1 LKVFIMN
8 QYNYPTLILSG
19 QGALKEFVNRL
30 KEKAHQRVFIV
41 TDETL
46 KACGVLDKLTS
57 LLDAQQVAFS
67 VFAET
72 HPNPIEEDV
81 TKGTAVFKDSQCDSI
96 IALGGGSPM
105 DAAKAIKIMTTHEPP
120 LAQYDDAK
128 GGDRLIT
135 EPMPPLYAI
144 PTTAGTGSEVGRSA
158 VIISA
163 ATGKKAIYFHPDLL
177 PDMAVLEP
185 ELTVGLPPHI
195 TAATGV
201 DAFVHCLE
209 AWFAPGFHPI
219 ADGIAL
225 QGLELVLDWLPKA
238 VENGQNLDAR
248 ERMQIAATMGSA
260 AFQKGLGMIH
270 SLAHPLSSRCN
281 MHHGLANALLMP
293 AAISFIEKSDLDADQ
308 RSRVNRV
315 QTLFSARGY
324 SSDSLAEM
332 CRQFNENLGLS
343 MGLSGQGVSEKDL
356 DLLAKEAAEDP
367 CHPTNMIPVGLADLL
382 SVYKAA
388 M

>member
-1 LKVFIMN
+1 MN
-8 QYNYPTLILSG
+8 QYNFPTLILSG
-19 QGALKEFVNRL
+19 QGALAESVNRL
-30 KEKAHQRVFIV
+30 KAKNHQRVLIV

-46 KACGVLDKLTS
+46 KACGVLEKLTS

-72 HPNPIEEDV
+72 HANPVEKDV
-81 TKGTAVFKDSQCDSI
+81 EKGTAVFKDSQCDSI
-96 IALGGGSPM
+96 LALGGGSPM
-105 DAAKAIKIMTTHEPP
+105 DAAKAIKIMATHKPP

-128 GGDRLIT
+128 GGDQRIT

-163 ATGKKAIYFHPDLL
+163 ETGKKTIYFHPDLL

-185 ELTVGLPPHI
+185 ELTVGLPSHI

-209 AWFAPGFHPI
+209 AYFAPGFHPM

-225 QGLELVLDWLPKA
+225 QGLELVLDWLPEA
-238 VENGQNLDAR
+238 VKNGQNLDAR
-248 ERMQIAATMGSA
+248 ERMLIAATMGAA

-270 SLAHPLSSRCN
+270 SLAHPLSSRYN

-293 AAISFIEKSDLDADQ
+293 AAISFIENATLDTDQ
-308 RSRVNRV
+308 RNRV
-315 QTLFSARGY
+315 KRVQALFADRRYPSG
-324 SSDSLAEM
+324 SLSEM
-332 CRQFNENLGLS
+332 SLQFIKNLGIAP
-343 MGLSGQGVSEKDL
+343 GLSSHGVLENDL
-356 DLLAKEAAEDP
+356 ELLAKEAFEDP
-367 CHPTNMIPVGLADLL
+367 CHPTNMIPVGFADLL
-382 SVYKAA
+382 FVYKAA
-388 M
+388 L

>member
-1 LKVFIMN
+1 MN
-8 QYNYPTLILSG
+8 QYNFPTIILSG
-19 QGALKEFVNRL
+19 QGALAEFVNRL
-30 KEKAHQRVFIV
+30 KAKKHQRVLIV

-46 KACGVLDKLTS
+46 KACGVLEKLTS
-57 LLDAQQVAFS
+57 LLDEQQVAFS

-72 HPNPIEEDV
+72 RPNPTEADV
-81 TKGTAVFKDSQCDSI
+81 EKGTAVFKQSQCDSI

-105 DAAKAIKIMTTHEPP
+105 DAARAIKIMTVHASP

-163 ATGKKAIYFHPDLL
+163 ATGKKTIYFHPDLL
-177 PDMAVLEP
+177 PEMAVLDP
-185 ELTVGLPPHI
+185 ELTIGLPPHI
-195 TAATGV
+195 TAATGI

-209 AWFAPGFHPI
+209 AYFSPGFHPM

-225 QGLELVLDWLPKA
+225 QGLELVLDWLPTA
-238 VENGQNLDAR
+238 VKDGQNLDAR
-248 ERMQIAATMGSA
+248 ERMLIAASMGA
-260 AFQKGLGMIH
+260 TAFQKGLGMIH

-281 MHHGLANALLMP
+281 MHHGLANALLL
-293 AAISFIEKSDLDADQ
+293 AAGVAFIERADLDEDQ
-308 RSRVNRV
+308 KFRIKRV
-315 QTLFSARGY
+315 QSLFAAAGY
-324 SSDSLAEM
+324 ETGPLADRCRQFVEDMGISPGLSGHGVLEKDLKSLAE
-332 CRQFNENLGLS
+332 
-343 MGLSGQGVSEKDL
+343 
-356 DLLAKEAAEDP
+356 EALEDP

-388 M
+388 L

>member
-1 LKVFIMN
+1 MN
-8 QYNYPTLILSG
+8 QYNFPTIILSG

-30 KEKAHQRVFIV
+30 KAKSHQRLLVV
-41 TDETL
+41 TDKTL
-46 KACGVLDKLTS
+46 KDCG
-57 LLDAQQVAFS
+57 LLDQLTVLLDEQQIPFS

-81 TKGTAVFKDSQCDSI
+81 TKGTAVYKDTQCDSI
-96 IALGGGSPM
+96 IAFGGGSPM
-105 DAAKAIKIMTTHEPP
+105 DAAKAIKIMATNKAP

-135 EPMPPLYAI
+135 EPMPLLYAI

-163 ATGKKAIYFHPDLL
+163 ATGKKAIYFHPVLL

-185 ELTVGLPPHI
+185 ELTVGLPSHI

-225 QGLELVLDWLPKA
+225 QGLELILDWLPKA
-238 VENGQNLDAR
+238 VEDGQNLVAR
-248 ERMQIAATMGSA
+248 ERMLIAATMGAA

-293 AAISFIEKSDLDADQ
+293 VAISFIENSDLNEDQ
-308 RSRVNRV
+308 KLRISRVRS
-315 QTLFSARGY
+315 LFSDRGY
-324 SSDSLAEM
+324 VAGSLAEM
-332 CRQFNENLGLS
+332 CLQLNERLGIKAGLS
-343 MGLSGQGVSEKDL
+343 SHGVLEKDL
-356 DLLAKEAAEDP
+356 EKLAEEAFEDP

-382 SVYKAA
+382 SVYKVA

>member
-1 LKVFIMN
+1 VN
-8 QYNYPTLILSG
+8 QYNFPTLILSG
-19 QGALKEFVNRL
+19 QGALAEFVNRL
-30 KEKAHQRVFIV
+30 KAKNNQRVLIV

-46 KACGVLDKLTS
+46 KACGVLEKLTS

-72 HPNPIEEDV
+72 HANPVEKDV
-81 TKGTAVFKDSQCDSI
+81 EKGTAVFKDSQCDSI
-96 IALGGGSPM
+96 LALGGGSPM
-105 DAAKAIKIMTTHEPP
+105 DAAKAIKIMATHKPP

-128 GGDRLIT
+128 GGDQRIT

-163 ATGKKAIYFHPDLL
+163 ETGKKTIYFHPDLL

-185 ELTVGLPPHI
+185 ELTVGLPSHI

-209 AWFAPGFHPI
+209 AYFAPGFHPM

-225 QGLELVLDWLPKA
+225 QGLELVLDWLPEA
-238 VENGQNLDAR
+238 VKNGQNLDAR
-248 ERMQIAATMGSA
+248 ERMLIAATMGAA

-293 AAISFIEKSDLDADQ
+293 AAISFIENATLDTDQ
-308 RSRVNRV
+308 RNRV
-315 QTLFSARGY
+315 KRVQALFADRRYPSG
-324 SSDSLAEM
+324 SLSEM
-332 CRQFNENLGLS
+332 SLQFIKNLGIAP
-343 MGLSGQGVSEKDL
+343 GLSSHGVLENDL
-356 DLLAKEAAEDP
+356 ELLAKEAFEDP
-367 CHPTNMIPVGLADLL
+367 CHPTNMIPVGFADLL
-382 SVYKAA
+382 FVYKVAL
-388 M
+388 

>member
-1 LKVFIMN
+1 MN
-8 QYNYPTLILSG
+8 QYNFPTIILSG
-19 QGALKEFVNRL
+19 QGALAEFVNRL
-30 KEKAHQRVFIV
+30 KAKAHQRVLIV

-46 KACGVLDKLTS
+46 KACGVLEKLTL
-57 LLDAQQVAFS
+57 LLDAQQVAFF
-67 VFAET
+67 VFSET

-81 TKGTAVFKDSQCDSI
+81 TKGTAAFKDSQCDSI

-105 DAAKAIKIMTTHEPP
+105 DAAKAIKIMASNKPP
-120 LAQYDDAK
+120 LAQYDDAT

-135 EPMPPLYAI
+135 ELMPPLYAI

-201 DAFVHCLE
+201 DALVHCLE

-238 VENGQNLDAR
+238 FKDGRNLDAR
-248 ERMQIAATMGSA
+248 ERMLIAATMGAA

-293 AAISFIEKSDLDADQ
+293 SAISFIEKSDLNEDQ
-308 RSRVNRV
+308 KLRVSRVRS
-315 QTLFSARGY
+315 LFTDRGY
-324 SSDSLAEM
+324 IAGSLADM
-332 CRQFNENLGLS
+332 CRQFNETLDIAPGLS
-343 MGLSGQGVSEKDL
+343 THGVLEKDL
-356 DLLAKEAAEDP
+356 ELLAKEAFEDP

-382 SVYKAA
+382 SVYQVAL
-388 M
+388 

>member
-1 LKVFIMN
+1 MN
-8 QYNYPTLILSG
+8 QYNFPTIILSG
-19 QGALKEFVNRL
+19 QGALAEFVNRL
-30 KEKAHQRVFIV
+30 KAKAHERILIV

-46 KACGVLDKLTS
+46 KACGLLESLTS
-57 LLDAQQVAFS
+57 LLDARQIAYS
-67 VFAET
+67 VFSET
-72 HPNPIEEDV
+72 HPNPVEEDV
-81 TKGTAVFKDSQCDSI
+81 IKGTAVYKDNQCDSI
-96 IALGGGSPM
+96 IAFGGGSPM
-105 DAAKAIKIMTTHEPP
+105 DAAKAIKIMATNRPP

-128 GGDRLIT
+128 GGDQLIT

-177 PDMAVLEP
+177 PEMAVLEP

-209 AWFAPGFHPI
+209 AYFAPGFHPI

-238 VENGQNLDAR
+238 VEDGKNLDAR
-248 ERMQIAATMGSA
+248 ERMLIAATMGAA

-270 SLAHPLSSRCN
+270 SLAHPLSSRCH

-293 AAISFIEKSDLDADQ
+293 AAISFIEKSDLNEDQ
-308 RSRVNRV
+308 KYRVNRV
-315 QTLFSARGY
+315 RSLFTDRGY
-324 SSDSLAEM
+324 VGGSLADT
-332 CRQFNENLGLS
+332 CRQFNEKLDIAPGLS
-343 MGLSGQGVSEKDL
+343 NHGVLKKDL
-356 DLLAKEAAEDP
+356 ETLAVEAFEDP
-367 CHPTNMIPVGLADLL
+367 CHPTNMIPVGFDDLL
-382 SVYKAA
+382 SVYMAVL
-388 M
+388 

>member
-1 LKVFIMN
+1 MN
-8 QYNYPTLILSG
+8 QYNFPTLILSG
-19 QGALKEFVNRL
+19 QGALAESVNRL
-30 KEKAHQRVFIV
+30 KAKNHQRVLIV

-46 KACGVLDKLTS
+46 KACGVLEKLTS

-72 HPNPIEEDV
+72 HANPVEKDV
-81 TKGTAVFKDSQCDSI
+81 EKGTAVFKDSQCDSI
-96 IALGGGSPM
+96 LALGGGSPM
-105 DAAKAIKIMTTHEPP
+105 DAAKAIKIMATHKPP

-128 GGDRLIT
+128 GGDQRIT

-163 ATGKKAIYFHPDLL
+163 ETGKKTIYFHPDLL

-185 ELTVGLPPHI
+185 ELTVGLPSHI

-209 AWFAPGFHPI
+209 AYFAPGFHPM

-225 QGLELVLDWLPKA
+225 QGLELVLDWLPEA
-238 VENGQNLDAR
+238 VKNGQNLDAR
-248 ERMQIAATMGSA
+248 ERMLIAATMGAA

-270 SLAHPLSSRCN
+270 SLAHPLSSRYN

-293 AAISFIEKSDLDADQ
+293 AAISFIENATLDTDQ
-308 RSRVNRV
+308 RNRV
-315 QTLFSARGY
+315 KRVQALFADRRYPSG
-324 SSDSLAEM
+324 SLSEM
-332 CRQFNENLGLS
+332 SLQFIKSLGIAPGLS
-343 MGLSGQGVSEKDL
+343 SHGVLENDL
-356 DLLAKEAAEDP
+356 ELLAKEAFEDP
-367 CHPTNMIPVGLADLL
+367 CHPTNMIPVGFADLL
-382 SVYKAA
+382 FVYKAA
-388 M
+388 L

>member
-1 LKVFIMN
+1 MN
-8 QYNYPTLILSG
+8 QYNFPTIILSG

-30 KEKAHQRVFIV
+30 KAKAHQRILIV

-46 KACGVLDKLTS
+46 KMCGVLDKLTS
-57 LLDAQQVAFS
+57 LLDEQQVAFS

-72 HPNPIEEDV
+72 HPNPVEEDV
-81 TKGTAVFKDSQCDSI
+81 EKGTAVYKNTHCDSI
-96 IALGGGSPM
+96 IAFGGGSPM
-105 DAAKAIKIMTTHEPP
+105 DAAKAIKIMATNKSP

-135 EPMPPLYAI
+135 ETMPRLYAI

-185 ELTVGLPPHI
+185 ELTAGLPSHI

-219 ADGIAL
+219 ADGIAM
-225 QGLELVLDWLPKA
+225 QGMELILDWLPKA
-238 VENGQNLDAR
+238 VEDGQNLDAR
-248 ERMQIAATMGSA
+248 ERMLIAATMGAA

-270 SLAHPLSSRCN
+270 SLAHPLSSRCS

-293 AAISFIEKSDLDADQ
+293 AAISFIEKSNLDEDQ
-308 RSRVNRV
+308 KDRVNRV
-315 QTLFSARGY
+315 RSLFSERGY
-324 SSDSLAEM
+324 SAESLAEM
-332 CRQFNENLGLS
+332 CQQFNSNLGIVP
-343 MGLSGQGVSEKDL
+343 GLSSHGVLEKDL
-356 DLLAKEAAEDP
+356 GTLAAEAFEDP
-367 CHPTNMIPVGLADLL
+367 CHPTNMFPVGLDDLL

>member
-1 LKVFIMN
+1 
-8 QYNYPTLILSG
+8 
-19 QGALKEFVNRL
+19 
-30 KEKAHQRVFIV
+30 
-41 TDETL
+41 
-46 KACGVLDKLTS
+46 
-57 LLDAQQVAFS
+57 
-67 VFAET
+67 
-72 HPNPIEEDV
+72 
-81 TKGTAVFKDSQCDSI
+81 
-96 IALGGGSPM
+96 M
-105 DAAKAIKIMTTHEPP
+105 DAAKAIKIMATNKAP

-128 GGDRLIT
+128 GGDQLIT

-163 ATGKKAIYFHPDLL
+163 ATGKKTIYFHPDLL
-177 PDMAVLEP
+177 PDIAVLEP

-238 VENGQNLDAR
+238 VEDGQNLDAR
-248 ERMQIAATMGSA
+248 ERMLIAATMGSA

-270 SLAHPLSSRCN
+270 SLAHPLSSRCH

-293 AAISFIEKSDLDADQ
+293 AAISFIENSDLNEAQ
-308 RSRVNRV
+308 KLRVNRV
-315 QTLFSARGY
+315 RSLFADRGY
-324 SSDSLAEM
+324 VAASLAEM
-332 CRQFNENLGLS
+332 CRQFNESLGIA

-356 DLLAKEAAEDP
+356 ELLAEEAVEDP
-367 CHPTNMIPVGLADLL
+367 CHPTNMIPVGFADLL

>member
-1 LKVFIMN
+1 MN
-8 QYNYPTLILSG
+8 QYNFPTIILSG
-19 QGALKEFVNRL
+19 QGALAEFVNRL
-30 KEKAHQRVFIV
+30 KEKNHQRVFVV

-46 KACGVLDKLTS
+46 KACGVLAKLTD
-57 LLDAQQVAFS
+57 LLDEQKILFS
-67 VFAET
+67 VFSET

-81 TKGTAVFKDSQCDSI
+81 TKGTAAFKDSQCDSI
-96 IALGGGSPM
+96 IALGGGSPL
-105 DAAKAIKIMTTHEPP
+105 DAAKAIKIMTAHAPP

-135 EPMPPLYAI
+135 ESMPPLYAI

-158 VIISA
+158 VIISS

-185 ELTVGLPPHI
+185 ELTAGLPPHI

-209 AWFAPGFHPI
+209 AYFAPGFHPI

-238 VENGQNLDAR
+238 VKDGQNLDAR
-248 ERMQIAATMGSA
+248 ERMLIAATMGAA

-293 AAISFIEKSDLDADQ
+293 AAISFIEKATLDRDQ
-308 RSRVNRV
+308 LNRIKRV
-315 QTLFSARGY
+315 QALFAVRGNQ
-324 SSDSLAEM
+324 SGSLAEM
-332 CRQFNENLGLS
+332 SLQFIESLGIAQGLS
-343 MGLSGQGVSEKDL
+343 NHGVLENNLES
-356 DLLAKEAAEDP
+356 LAKEALEDP
-367 CHPTNMIPVGLADLL
+367 CHQTNMIPVVLVDLL

-388 M
+388 L

>member
-1 LKVFIMN
+1 MN
-8 QYNYPTLILSG
+8 QYNFPTIILSG

-30 KEKAHQRVFIV
+30 KAKAHQQVLIV

-46 KACGVLDKLTS
+46 KACGLLAKLTD
-57 LLDAQQVAFS
+57 LLDEQEILFS
-67 VFAET
+67 VFSET
-72 HPNPIEEDV
+72 HPNPVEEDV
-81 TKGTAVFKDSQCDSI
+81 EKGTAVFKNSQCDSI
-96 IALGGGSPM
+96 IAFGGGSPM
-105 DAAKAIKIMTTHEPP
+105 DAAKAIKIMATNKPP

-128 GGDRLIT
+128 GGDQLIT

-163 ATGKKAIYFHPDLL
+163 ATGKKAIYFHPELL

-201 DAFVHCLE
+201 DALVHCLE
-209 AWFAPGFHPI
+209 AYFSPGFHPI

-225 QGLELVLDWLPKA
+225 QGLELVLEWLPRA
-238 VENGQNLDAR
+238 VENGQNLEAR
-248 ERMQIAATMGSA
+248 ERMLIAATMGAA

-270 SLAHPLSSRCN
+270 SLAHPLSSRCS

-293 AAISFIEKSDLDADQ
+293 AAISFIEKSDLNEDQ
-308 RSRVNRV
+308 KYRMSRV
-315 QTLFSARGY
+315 QSLFSERGY
-324 SSDSLAEM
+324 VAGSLAEM
-332 CRQFNENLGLS
+332 CRQFNENLGLP
-343 MGLSGQGVSEKDL
+343 MGLSGHGVSEKDL
-356 DLLAKEAAEDP
+356 ELLAQEALEDP

>member
-1 LKVFIMN
+1 VN
-8 QYNYPTLILSG
+8 QYNFPTLILSG
-19 QGALKEFVNRL
+19 QGALAESVNRL
-30 KEKAHQRVFIV
+30 KAKNHQRVLIV

-46 KACGVLDKLTS
+46 KACGVLEKLTS

-72 HPNPIEEDV
+72 HANPVEKDV
-81 TKGTAVFKDSQCDSI
+81 EKGTAVFKDSQCDSI
-96 IALGGGSPM
+96 LALGGGSPM
-105 DAAKAIKIMTTHEPP
+105 DAAKAIKIMATHKPP

-128 GGDRLIT
+128 GGDQRIT

-163 ATGKKAIYFHPDLL
+163 ETGKKTIYFHPDLL

-185 ELTVGLPPHI
+185 ELTVGLPSHI

-209 AWFAPGFHPI
+209 AYFAPGFHPM

-225 QGLELVLDWLPKA
+225 QGLELVLDWLPEA
-238 VENGQNLDAR
+238 VKNGQNLDAR
-248 ERMQIAATMGSA
+248 ERMLIAATMGAA

-270 SLAHPLSSRCN
+270 SLAHPLSSRYN

-293 AAISFIEKSDLDADQ
+293 AAISFIENATLDTDQ
-308 RSRVNRV
+308 RNRV
-315 QTLFSARGY
+315 KRVQALFADRRYPSG
-324 SSDSLAEM
+324 SLSEM
-332 CRQFNENLGLS
+332 SLQFIKNLGIAP
-343 MGLSGQGVSEKDL
+343 GLSSHGVLENDL
-356 DLLAKEAAEDP
+356 ELLAKEAFEDP
-367 CHPTNMIPVGLADLL
+367 CHPTNMIPVGFADLL
-382 SVYKAA
+382 FVYKAA
-388 M
+388 L

>member
-1 LKVFIMN
+1 MN
-8 QYNYPTLILSG
+8 QYNFPTIILSG
-19 QGALKEFVNRL
+19 QGALAEFVHRL
-30 KEKAHQRVFIV
+30 TVKNYQRVFVV
-41 TDETL
+41 TDAIL
-46 KACGVLDKLTS
+46 KACGVLGKLTS
-57 LLDAQQVAFS
+57 LLDAHQVAFS

-81 TKGTAVFKDSQCDSI
+81 TKGTAAFKATRCDSI

-105 DAAKAIKIMTTHEPP
+105 DAAKAIKIMAANEPP
-120 LAQYDDAK
+120 LAQYDDAI
-128 GGDRLIT
+128 GGDRLIK

-158 VIISA
+158 VIISST
-163 ATGKKAIYFHPDLL
+163 TGKKAIYFHPDLL

-209 AWFAPGFHPI
+209 AYFAPGFHPI

-225 QGLELVLDWLPKA
+225 QGLELVLDWLPRA
-238 VENGQNLDAR
+238 VEDGRNLDAR
-248 ERMQIAATMGSA
+248 ERMLIAATMGAA

-293 AAISFIEKSDLDADQ
+293 AAISFIENANLDTDQ
-308 RSRVNRV
+308 RNRV
-315 QTLFSARGY
+315 KRVQALFSDRGY
-324 SSDSLAEM
+324 PSGGLAEM
-332 CRQFNENLGLS
+332 CRQFIENLGIAP
-343 MGLSGQGVSEKDL
+343 GLLNHSVLGKDL
-356 DLLAKEAAEDP
+356 ESLAQEALEDP
-367 CHPTNMIPVGLADLL
+367 CHQANMIPVELADLL

-388 M
+388 L

>member
-1 LKVFIMN
+1 MN
-8 QYNYPTLILSG
+8 QYNYPTIILSG
-19 QGALKEFVNRL
+19 QGALAEFVNRL
-30 KEKAHQRVFIV
+30 AVKAHERILIV

-46 KACGVLDKLTS
+46 KVCGLLENLTS
-57 LLDAQQVAFS
+57 LLDARQIKFS
-67 VFAET
+67 VFSDT
-72 HPNPIEEDV
+72 HPNPVEEDV
-81 TKGTAVFKDSQCDSI
+81 TKGTAVYKETQCDSI
-96 IALGGGSPM
+96 IAFGGGSPM
-105 DAAKAIKIMTTHEPP
+105 DAAKAIKIMATNKPP
-120 LAQYDDAK
+120 LAQYDDAR

-135 EPMPPLYAI
+135 VPMPPLYAI

-177 PDMAVLEP
+177 PDVAVLEP

-209 AWFAPGFHPI
+209 AYFSPGVHPF

-238 VENGQNLDAR
+238 VEDGQNLVAR
-248 ERMQIAATMGSA
+248 ERMLIAATMGAA

-270 SLAHPLSSRCN
+270 SLAHPLSSRCH

-293 AAISFIEKSDLDADQ
+293 AAISFIEKSDLNVDQ
-308 RSRVNRV
+308 QNRIKKV
-315 QTLFSARGY
+315 QALFTDRGY
-324 SSDSLAEM
+324 STGSLAGM
-332 CRQFNENLGLS
+332 CRQFNENLGLP
-343 MGLSGQGVSEKDL
+343 MGLAGQGVSEKDL
-356 DLLAKEAAEDP
+356 ELLAQEAVEDP

-382 SVYKAA
+382 SVYKAG

>member
-1 LKVFIMN
+1 VN
-8 QYNYPTLILSG
+8 QYNFPTLILSG
-19 QGALKEFVNRL
+19 QGALAESVNRL
-30 KEKAHQRVFIV
+30 KAKNHQRVLIV

-46 KACGVLDKLTS
+46 KACGVLEKLTS

-72 HPNPIEEDV
+72 HANPVEKDV
-81 TKGTAVFKDSQCDSI
+81 EKGTAVFKDSQCDSI
-96 IALGGGSPM
+96 LALGGGSPM
-105 DAAKAIKIMTTHEPP
+105 DAAKAIKIMATHKPP

-128 GGDRLIT
+128 GGDQRIT

-163 ATGKKAIYFHPDLL
+163 ETGKKTIYFHPDLL

-185 ELTVGLPPHI
+185 ELTVGLPSHI

-209 AWFAPGFHPI
+209 AYFAPGFHPM

-225 QGLELVLDWLPKA
+225 QGLELVLDWLPEA
-238 VENGQNLDAR
+238 VKNGQNLDAR
-248 ERMQIAATMGSA
+248 ERMLIAATMGAA

-270 SLAHPLSSRCN
+270 SLAHPLSSRYN

-293 AAISFIEKSDLDADQ
+293 AAISFIENATLDTDQ
-308 RSRVNRV
+308 RNRV
-315 QTLFSARGY
+315 KRVQALFADRRYPSG
-324 SSDSLAEM
+324 SLSEM
-332 CRQFNENLGLS
+332 SLQFIKSLGIAPGLS
-343 MGLSGQGVSEKDL
+343 SHGVLENDL
-356 DLLAKEAAEDP
+356 ELLAKEAFEDP
-367 CHPTNMIPVGLADLL
+367 CHPTNMIPVGFADLL
-382 SVYKAA
+382 FVYKAA
-388 M
+388 L